1 MYYTKSNHLKHL
13 SKEDLSVLM
22 ELCAYSN
29 NLYNFGLYQ
38 VRQHY
43 FKEKKY
49 LTYFSNLKI
58 CKENENYRSIQAQ
71 ISTRILQKVDIAM
84 KSFFSLAKMVKKGS
98 YPANK
103 LKLPRYRDKG
113 GLYELDIPGTI
124 VVVKGDKM
132 KMPMSRLYRSS
143 HPDFENLWLPFPE
156 DLTGKTLKMVR
167 IIPLYN
173 GLHFKIEYIYEEPVV
188 DLGLDKAHAIGI
200 DTGVNNLAACVT
212 TLGTSFLIDGKRL
225 KSRNWYWNKE
235 HTRLLTIAQKQ
246 GLEYTK
252 RLAHMTLRRSNF
264 QKDIMKKAA
273 RYIINYCIE
282 HNIGTVV
289 CGSVSE
295 SHEPEKPFISIAFTT
310 LSHTLEYLC
319 EKYSMQFVSQDEAYS
334 SQASFL
340 DDDELPDY
348 DPEHPYEGSFSGKRL
363 HRGLYQ
369 SKDGSLINA
378 DLNGAANILR
388 KCPLGF
394 DLRKIDRKVLASP
407 KRIDVL

>member
-13 SKEDLSVLM
+13 SKEDLAVLM
-22 ELCAYSN
+22 ELCTYSN
-29 NLYNFGLYQ
+29 NLYNFALYQ

-49 LTYFSNLKI
+49 LSYFSNTKV
-58 CKENENYRSIQAQ
+58 CKENENYKLIQALVSNYV
-71 ISTRILQKVDIAM
+71 IRKVDIAM
-84 KSFFSLAKMVKKGS
+84 KSFFALAKKVKKGT
-98 YPANK
+98 YPASK
-103 LKLPRYRDKG
+103 LRIPHYRDKG
-113 GLYELDIPGTI
+113 GLFELNIPGNQI
-124 VVVKGDKM
+124 PIKGNQM
-132 KMPMSRLYRSS
+132 KLPVSRLFRSS
-143 HPDFENLWLPFPE
+143 HPDFEDIWLPFPE
-156 DLTGKTLKMVR
+156 GLAGKTLKMVR
-167 IIPLYN
+167 IIPLYK

-188 DLGLDKAHAIGI
+188 DLGLDKKQAIAI

-225 KSRNWYWNKE
+225 KSQNYYWNKE
-235 HTRLLTIAQKQ
+235 HARLLTIAQKQ
-246 GLEYTK
+246 GQEYTK
-252 RLAHMTLRRSNF
+252 RLVRMTMRRSNF

-282 HNIGTVV
+282 NNIGTVV

-295 SHEPEKPFISIAFTT
+295 SHEPEKPFVSIAFTI

-319 EKYSMQFVSQDEAYS
+319 EKYSMQFVSQDESYS

-340 DDDELPDY
+340 DGDEIPDY
-348 DPEHPYEGSFSGKRL
+348 DPTHPYEGDFSRKRF

-369 SKDGSLINA
+369 SRDGSLINA

-394 DLRKIDRKVLASP
+394 DLQNINRKTLVSP
-407 KRIDVL
+407 QKFDVL

>member
-13 SKEDLSVLM
+13 SKEDLAVLM
-22 ELCAYSN
+22 ELCTYSN

-38 VRQHY
+38 VRQYY
-43 FKEKKY
+43 FQEKKY

-58 CKENENYRSIQAQ
+58 CKENENYKLIQAS

-84 KSFFSLAKMVKKGS
+84 KS
-98 YPANK
+98 
-103 LKLPRYRDKG
+103 
-113 GLYELDIPGTI
+113 
-124 VVVKGDKM
+124 
-132 KMPMSRLYRSS
+132 
-143 HPDFENLWLPFPE
+143 
-156 DLTGKTLKMVR
+156 
-167 IIPLYN
+167 
-173 GLHFKIEYIYEEPVV
+173 
-188 DLGLDKAHAIGI
+188 
-200 DTGVNNLAACVT
+200 C
-212 TLGTSFLIDGKRL
+212 
-225 KSRNWYWNKE
+225 
-235 HTRLLTIAQKQ
+235 
-246 GLEYTK
+246 
-252 RLAHMTLRRSNF
+252 MTLRRSNF
-264 QKDIMKKAA
+264 QKDIMKKTA

-319 EKYSMQFVSQDEAYS
+319 EKYSMQFVSQDESYS

-348 DPEHPYEGSFSGKRL
+348 DPDHPYEGSFSGKRL

-394 DLRKIDRKVLASP
+394 DL
-407 KRIDVL
+407 

>member
-22 ELCAYSN
+22 ELCTYSN

-38 VRQHY
+38 VRQYY

-156 DLTGKTLKMVR
+156 DLMGKTLKMVR

-188 DLGLDKAHAIGI
+188 DLGLDKAQAIGI
-200 DTGVNNLAACVT
+200 DTGANNLAACVT

-252 RLAHMTLRRSNF
+252 RLAQVKDETLDAIFDLPDNRFPYKTSLKSF
-264 QKDIMKKAA
+264 LQEMQV
-273 RYIINYCIE
+273 E
-282 HNIGTVV
+282 
-289 CGSVSE
+289 
-295 SHEPEKPFISIAFTT
+295 EPEKYVATVYNAHLQAAAKEAPDREALTAEEKRYNAVRPTVRALQEYMDRDPDISR
-310 LSHTLEYLC
+310 LSPE
-319 EKYSMQFVSQDEAYS
+319 ERR
-334 SQASFL
+334 ASFRTVQDL
-340 DDDELPDY
+340 RQEMPKLY
-348 DPEHPYEGSFSGKRL
+348 SKLRSVGKAL
-363 HRGLYQ
+363 EK
-369 SKDGSLINA
+369 SKDNSRNQGIE
-378 DLNGAANILR
+378 R
-388 KCPLGF
+388 
-394 DLRKIDRKVLASP
+394 
-407 KRIDVL
+407 

>member
-1 MYYTKSNHLKHL
+1 MYYTRSYHLKHL
-13 SKEDLSVLM
+13 SKEDLSILT
-22 ELCAYSN
+22 ELCTYSN

-43 FKEKKY
+43 FEEKKY
-49 LTYFSNLKI
+49 LTYFSNTKI
-58 CKENENYRSIQAQ
+58 CKENENYKLMQAQ
-71 ISTRILQKVDIAM
+71 ISNRTLQKVDIAM
-84 KSFFSLAKMVKKGS
+84 KSFFSLAKMVKKGT

-103 LKLPRYRDKG
+103 LKLPHYRDKG
-113 GLYELDIPGTI
+113 GLYELNITGSQI
-124 VVVKGDKM
+124 VIKGNRM

-156 DLTGKTLKMVR
+156 ELAGKLKMVR

-188 DLGLDKAHAIGI
+188 DLGLDQSQAIAI

-235 HTRLLTIAQKQ
+235 HARLLAIAQKQ
-246 GLEYTK
+246 GMEYTK
-252 RLAHMTLRRSNF
+252 RLASMTLRRSYF
-264 QKDIMKKAA
+264 QKDIMKKTA

-282 HNIGTVV
+282 HNIGSVV
-289 CGSVSE
+289 CGSISE
-295 SHEPEKPFISIAFTT
+295 SHEPEKPFVSIAFTI

-394 DLRKIDRKVLASP
+394 DLQNINRKTLASP
-407 KRIDVL
+407 QKFDVL

>member
-1 MYYTKSNHLKHL
+1 MYYTRSYHLKHL
-13 SKEDLSVLM
+13 SKEDLSILT
-22 ELCAYSN
+22 ELCTYSN

-38 VRQHY
+38 VRLHY
-43 FKEKKY
+43 FEEKKY
-49 LTYFSNLKI
+49 LTYFSNTKI
-58 CKENENYRSIQAQ
+58 CKENENYKLMQAQ
-71 ISTRILQKVDIAM
+71 ISNRTLQKVDIAM
-84 KSFFSLAKMVKKGS
+84 KSFFSLAKMVKKGT

-103 LKLPRYRDKG
+103 LKLPHYRDKG
-113 GLYELDIPGTI
+113 GLYELNITGSQI
-124 VVVKGDKM
+124 VIKGNRM

-156 DLTGKTLKMVR
+156 ELAGKLKMVR

-188 DLGLDKAHAIGI
+188 DLGLDQSQAIAI

-235 HTRLLTIAQKQ
+235 HARLLAIAQKQ
-246 GLEYTK
+246 GMEYTK
-252 RLAHMTLRRSNF
+252 RLASMTLRRSYF
-264 QKDIMKKAA
+264 QKDIMKKTA

-282 HNIGTVV
+282 HNIGSVV
-289 CGSVSE
+289 CGSISE
-295 SHEPEKPFISIAFTT
+295 SHEPEKPFVSIAFTI

-394 DLRKIDRKVLASP
+394 DLQNINRKTLASP
-407 KRIDVL
+407 QKFDVL